1 MSLPQFTLT
10 RKLPITVYRKG
21 KDTVVKG
28 RPIPAVETSF
38 IVEANVQPFNYRDLM
53 VLPESDRT
61 KEWIKVYVATSEI
74 LRTARQGSDGYDA
87 DEVLWNGERF
97 KVMRLQSYAMGVL
110 DHVKAICARVEI
122 SAN

>member
-10 RKLPITVYRKG
+10 RKLPVTVYRKG

-28 RPIPAVETSF
+28 RPVPAVETSF

-97 KVMRLQSYAMGVL
+97 KVMRLQSYKMGVL
-110 DHVKAICARVEI
+110 DHVKAVCARVEI

>member
-10 RKLPITVYRKG
+10 GRLPITVYRKG
-21 KDTVVKG
+21 KDTIVKG
-28 RPIPAVETSF
+28 RPVPAVETSF
-38 IVEANVQPFNYRDLM
+38 VVEANVQPFNYRDLM

-97 KVMRLQSYAMGVL
+97 KVMRLQSYAMGIL
-110 DHVKAICARVEI
+110 DHVRALCARVEI

>member
-1 MSLPQFTLT
+1 MSLPSFTLT

-28 RPIPAVETSF
+28 RPVPAVETSF
-38 IVEANVQPFNYRDLM
+38 VVEANVQPAVSKDLQ
-53 VLPESDRT
+53 VLPESDRN
-61 KEWIKVYVATSEI
+61 KDWIKVYVAVSGT

-87 DEVLWNGERF
+87 DEIEWEGDRY
-97 KVMRLQSYAMGVL
+97 KVMRLQSWRMGIL
-110 DHVKAICARVEI
+110 DHVRALCARVEI

>member
-61 KEWIKVYVATSEI
+61 KEWIKVYVATSDVF
-74 LRTARQGSDGYDA
+74 RTDRQGSDGYSA
-87 DEVLWNGERF
+87 DEIIWQGDRF
-97 KVMRLQSYAMGVL
+97 KVMRIQPWRMGVL
-110 DHVKAICARVEI
+110 DHQKLVCARVEI

>member
-1 MSLPQFTLT
+1 MSIPSFTLT
-10 RKLPITVYRKG
+10 KKLPITVYRKG
-21 KDTVVKG
+21 KDTIVKG
-28 RPIPAVETSF
+28 RPVPGVETSF
-38 IVEANVQPFNYRDLM
+38 VVEANVQPFNYRDLM

-74 LRTARQGSDGYDA
+74 LRTARQGSDGYNA

>member
-1 MSLPQFTLT
+1 MTIPSFTLT
-10 RKLPITVYRKG
+10 KKLPITVYRKG

-28 RPIPAVETSF
+28 RPISAVETSF
-38 IVEANVQPFNYRDLM
+38 VVEANVQPFNYRDLM

-110 DHVKAICARVEI
+110 DHVKAICARIEI

>member
-1 MSLPQFTLT
+1 MTIPSFTLT
-10 RKLPITVYRKG
+10 KKLPITVYRKG

-28 RPIPAVETSF
+28 RPVPAVETSF
-38 IVEANVQPFNYRDLM
+38 VVQANVQPFNYRDLM

>member
-1 MSLPQFTLT
+1 MTIPSFTLT
-10 RKLPITVYRKG
+10 KKLPITVYRKG
-21 KDTVVKG
+21 KDSVVKG
-28 RPIPAVETSF
+28 RPVPAVETSF
-38 IVEANVQPFNYRDLM
+38 VVEANVQPFNYRDLM

>member
-10 RKLPITVYRKG
+10 GRLPITVYRKG
-21 KDTVVKG
+21 KDTIVKG
-28 RPIPAVETSF
+28 RPVPAVETSF
-38 IVEANVQPFNYRDLM
+38 VVEANVQPFNYRDLM

>member
-1 MSLPQFTLT
+1 MTIPSFTLT
-10 RKLPITVYRKG
+10 KKLPITVYRKG

-28 RPIPAVETSF
+28 RPVPAVETSF
-38 IVEANVQPFNYRDLM
+38 VVEANVQPFNYRDLM

>member
-28 RPIPAVETSF
+28 RPVPALETSF
-38 IVEANVQPFNYRDLM
+38 VVEANVQPFNYRDLM
-53 VLPESDRT
+53 VLPESDRN

>member
-28 RPIPAVETSF
+28 RPVPAVETSF
-38 IVEANVQPFNYRDLM
+38 VVEANVQPFNYRDLM

-74 LRTARQGSDGYDA
+74 LRTSRQGSDGYDA

>member
-1 MSLPQFTLT
+1 MSIPNFTLT
-10 RKLPITVYRKG
+10 KTLPITVYRKD

-28 RPIPAVETSF
+28 RPTAALETSF

-61 KEWIKVYVATSEI
+61 KEWIKVYVATSDVF
-74 LRTARQGSDGYDA
+74 RTARQGSDGYEA
-87 DEVLWNGERF
+87 DEILWQGDRF
-97 KVMRLQSYAMGVL
+97 KVMRIQPYRMGVL
-110 DHVKAICARVEI
+110 DHQKLICARVEI

>member
-1 MSLPQFTLT
+1 MSIPSFTLT
-10 RKLPITVYRKG
+10 KKLPITVYRKG

-28 RPIPAVETSF
+28 RPVPAVEKSF
-38 IVEANVQPFNYRDLM
+38 VVEANVQPFNYRDLM

-87 DEVLWNGERF
+87 DEVEWNGDRF
-97 KVMRLQSYAMGVL
+97 KVMRLQSYKMGVL
-110 DHVKAICARVEI
+110 DHVKAICARIEI